1 MGGWSARKA
10 LKVIDNVE
18 ICKYLL
24 CLFQFQSD
32 LLISVLVLAIELL
45 MACQAIDLL
54 HPLTT
59 TRPLQAVHDLVRQS
73 IA

>member
-1 MGGWSARKA
+1 MS
-10 LKVIDNVE
+10 
-18 ICKYLL
+18 KYVSILFLFLIIYFKIISWLL
-24 CLFQFQSD
+24 
-32 LLISVLVLAIELL
+32 VMAIELL

-59 TRPLQAVHDLVRQS
+59 TPPLQAVHDLVRQS

>member
-1 MGGWSARKA
+1 M
-10 LKVIDNVE
+10 
-18 ICKYLL
+18 
-24 CLFQFQSD
+24 
-32 LLISVLVLAIELL
+32 AIELL

>member
-1 MGGWSARKA
+1 
-10 LKVIDNVE
+10 LKTIF
-18 ICKYLL
+18 C
-24 CLFQFQSD
+24 S
-32 LLISVLVLAIELL
+32 LVLSIELL

-59 TRPLQAVHDLVRQS
+59 TPPLQAVHDLVRQS